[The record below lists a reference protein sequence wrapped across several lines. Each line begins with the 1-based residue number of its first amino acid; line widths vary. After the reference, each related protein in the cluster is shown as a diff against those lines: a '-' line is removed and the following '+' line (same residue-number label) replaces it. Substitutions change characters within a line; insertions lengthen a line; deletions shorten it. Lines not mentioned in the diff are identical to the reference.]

1 MYSFVLFGSSF
12 VRINTKSIYAQFK
25 ADITTNDL
33 KRSVGTIIVFE
44 KYIILKMKFYIS
56 ERQMPTCSV
65 YRQK

>member
-44 KYIILKMKFYIS
+44 KCIMLKMKFYTS
-56 ERQMPTCSV
+56 E
-65 YRQK
+65 

>member
-44 KYIILKMKFYIS
+44 KCIILKMKFYTS